1 MFLHC
6 ILCDNGLCHC
16 ASIVE
21 RTLDTFL
28 QSAEFFRQLTE
39 NSDIRRI
46 AANLN
51 RLKLIT
57 EDQFRLLNAMPNKK
71 EANEHFYDSLV
82 KEKSFEKLEI
92 FCNALQVDTTFENHQ
107 ILKQMIRHFLNP
119 GTYYVQDT
127 LFD

>member
-16 ASIVE
+16 VSIVE

-28 QSAEFFRQLTE
+28 RSAEFFRQLTE

-46 AANLN
+46 AADLN

-57 EDQFRLLNAMPNKK
+57 EDQLKILNAMSNKK

-82 KEKSFEKLEI
+82 REKSSKKLEI
-92 FCNALQVDTTFENHQ
+92 FCDALQVDTTFENHQ
-107 ILKQMIRHFLNP
+107 ILRQMIRYFLNP